1 MKIEKEKLDRLSKI
15 VKKHVP
21 KVLTP
26 EGVALMVLECT
37 IGPKIAMLRL
47 KGYSDE
53 EIINILEKE
62 EA

>member
-15 VKKHVP
+15 VKKYVP

-26 EGVALMVLECT
+26 EGIALMILEVT
-37 IGPKIAMLRL
+37 IGSRIAKLRL
-47 KGYSDE
+47 EGYSDE
-53 EIINILEKE
+53 EIINMLEKE